1 MSHNPT
7 YKVLNSNLFF
17 NPKLPHLILKKKKII
32 LSLLPVVKNIVKIL
46 PHNSSLCSAFN
57 NS

>member
-17 NPKLPHLILKKKKII
+17 NPKLPHLILKKKKNHSIFI
-32 LSLLPVVKNIVKIL
+32 ACCEKYCEDITTQQ
-46 PHNSSLCSAFN
+46 
-57 NS
+57 